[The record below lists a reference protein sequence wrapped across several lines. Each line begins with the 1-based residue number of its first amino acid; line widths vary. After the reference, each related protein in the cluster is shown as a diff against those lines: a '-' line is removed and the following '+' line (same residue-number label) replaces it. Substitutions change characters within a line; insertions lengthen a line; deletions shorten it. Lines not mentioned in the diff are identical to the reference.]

1 MENKSAKADNFGHK
15 WSLSALNR
23 HLQCCKVD
31 VPLMWSRIHDLVVK
45 TLLSVER
52 TIGARSRAA
61 APHFKAQNSCKELDT
76 SQGRESVY
84 ALVREQLAPY
94 TDAALLERPLTEQ
107 AEILLGLRPYPRES

>member
-1 MENKSAKADNFGHK
+1 M
-15 WSLSALNR
+15 
-23 HLQCCKVD
+23 
-31 VPLMWSRIHDLVVK
+31 
-45 TLLSVER
+45 
-52 TIGARSRAA
+52 
-61 APHFKAQNSCKELDT
+61 ELDT